1 MWIAIR
7 HGNRKVAGYFVSKG
21 VDKFGFG
28 FNFLHKEVKRILVDT
43 LLFCLMSCEC
53 FLKTGHLNFVEI
65 VNYYSFKFLKCSVL

>member
-43 LLFCLMSCEC
+43 CY
-53 FLKTGHLNFVEI
+53 FV
-65 VNYYSFKFLKCSVL
+65 